1 MSPAATHPMEI
12 LVVEDSPGAVR
23 LTIEALKEAELANH
37 LSVVEDGDHALD
49 FLYRRAPYSNVP
61 RPDLILL
68 DLNLPR
74 KNGRDVLDVIKR
86 DPALSS
92 IPVIV
97 LSSSQ
102 AASDVNRCYK
112 LHANCYLVK
121 PVEFSDFVG
130 VIRGLEHF
138 WLHVAT
144 LPVQ

>member
-1 MSPAATHPMEI
+1 MSAAALHPVEI
-12 LVVEDSPGAVR
+12 LMVEDSPGAVR
-23 LTIEALKEAELANH
+23 LAIEAFKEAELANH

-49 FLYRRAPYSNVP
+49 FLYQRAPYGDVP

-74 KNGRDVLDVIKR
+74 MNGREVLDVIKR

-92 IPVIV
+92 IPVVV
-97 LSSSQ
+97 LSTSH
-102 AASDVNRCYK
+102 ADSDVNRCYK
-112 LHANCYLVK
+112 LHANCYVVK
-121 PVEFSDFVG
+121 PVEFSDFLG
-130 VIRGLEHF
+130 VIRGLERF